1 MFLTELFGVFS
12 LSAFV
17 VWGMLMA
24 FFFNVFVFA
33 LGVKRKTTLLLSSFI
48 MATSYMAGDFL
59 FTWLSPV
66 PATYLDWA
74 LYDIVTIVCLCLTYF
89 FFKKTT
95 PSFLYLIVG
104 LSINTT
110 LFLLMYLDLFIY
122 GNTKPWF
129 FWDIYSFG
137 VNIIDLSMI
146 IVLIV
151 DRDIFWLHKLKNL
164 ISPSSKARKIN
175 TSSNVS

>member
-24 FFFNVFVFA
+24 FFFNVFVYT

-74 LYDIVTIVCLCLTYF
+74 LYDVVTIVFLVSSYF
-89 FFKKTT
+89 VFKKTT

-122 GNTKPWF
+122 GNTQPWF

-137 VNIIDLSMI
+137 VNIVDLSMI
-146 IVLIV
+146 VALIV
-151 DRDIFWLHKLKNL
+151 DRDFLGLNKFKTFIHNSLKTHKL
-164 ISPSSKARKIN
+164 A
-175 TSSNVS
+175 

>member
-24 FFFNVFVFA
+24 FFFNVFVYT

-74 LYDIVTIVCLCLTYF
+74 LYDVVTIVFLVSSYF
-89 FFKKTT
+89 VFKKTT
-95 PSFLYLIVG
+95 PSFLYLIIG

-122 GNTKPWF
+122 GNTQPWF

-137 VNIIDLSMI
+137 VNIVDLSMI
-146 IVLIV
+146 VALIV
-151 DRDIFWLHKLKNL
+151 DCDFLGLNKFKTFIHNSLKTHKL
-164 ISPSSKARKIN
+164 A
-175 TSSNVS
+175 